1 MVILDRVCCNF
12 CHTYI
17 GQVWS
22 RPAESTDGLECLTV
36 APHFTVCPDCCEV
49 ADINH
54 RVTRSPVLLERK

>member
-22 RPAESTDGLECLTV
+22 RPAESTDGLECLTL
-36 APHFTVCPDCCEV
+36 APHFTLCPDCLDNSVIFQPLNLTQEHS
-49 ADINH
+49 I
-54 RVTRSPVLLERK
+54 